1 MSHPHGIHCIHIC
14 GFNPARWC
22 AGCRH
27 SWDQFVAGA
36 LVVTP
41 EPSEADRRAVID
53 LYRSYVDMSLAYAV
67 LSEIERG
74 ELPAPV
80 GFPAPESLGEKL
92 RACAE
97 PSAN

>member
-1 MSHPHGIHCIHIC
+1 MSRPHDINLIHIC
-14 GFNPARWC
+14 GFNPIRWC
-22 AGCRH
+22 AGCRS
-27 SWDQFVAGA
+27 SWEQFVAGA

-41 EPSEADRRAVID
+41 EPSETDRRAVID
-53 LYRSYVDMSLAYAV
+53 LYRQYVDTSLAYVV

-74 ELPAPV
+74 DLPAPV

-97 PSAN
+97 PSRN

>member
-22 AGCRH
+22 AGCRS
-27 SWDQFVAGA
+27 SWDQYVAAA
-36 LVVTP
+36 LAAIP
-41 EPSEADRRAVID
+41 EPNEAERRAVID
-53 LYRSYVDMSLAYAV
+53 LYRASVDLSLAYAV

-74 ELPAPV
+74 DLPAPV
-80 GFPAPESLGEKL
+80 GFPAPESASELL
-92 RACAE
+92 RRAAQ